1 MTSTRYFS
9 PLLSIHITALAILGL
24 CLPAITVTAFAEEQN
39 FDDATE
45 LPKGYRAAKGD
56 WKVVDGVLT
65 GAELEADEHAAVLSF
80 GGKNTDSKIS
90 FRVRFDGAE
99 FFHLSLNHAKGH
111 LFRVILDP
119 KLGMSVNKDKDKKD
133 PESKPIKLGARKG
146 EISAGEWHDVT
157 VIIKGETVSAKI
169 DDGQAVEVSHP
180 GLAMEKTGYRLIVSG
195 KSVAVDDIKV
205 SAVSE

>member
-1 MTSTRYFS
+1 MIS
-9 PLLSIHITALAILGL
+9 PRFLTHLLSFNFTWLAILGL
-24 CLPAITVTAFAEEQN
+24 CVPVFTATAIAEDQN

-45 LPKGYRAAKGD
+45 LPKGYRAVKGE
-56 WKVVDGVLT
+56 WKVIDGALT
-65 GAELEADEHAAVLSF
+65 GAELKADEHAAVLNF

-90 FRVRFDGAE
+90 FRVRFNGAK

-119 KLGMSVNKDKDKKD
+119 KLGLSINKDKDKKD
-133 PESKPIKLGARKG
+133 PESKVIKLGSREG
-146 EISAGEWHDVT
+146 EISVGEWHDIT
-157 VIIKGETVSAKI
+157 VIISGKSVSAKI

-180 GLAMEKTGYRLIVSG
+180 GLAMEKTGYRLIVRG